1 MWVQRRVKNIWGWG
15 GGGGGG
21 SETVVCRE
29 ERVNVVFVQKALSAT
44 EKELT

>member
-1 MWVQRRVKNIWGWG
+1 MWVQRKIKNMGGG

>member
-1 MWVQRRVKNIWGWG
+1 MCREELKYR

-21 SETVVCRE
+21 SESVVCRE

-44 EKELT
+44 EKE